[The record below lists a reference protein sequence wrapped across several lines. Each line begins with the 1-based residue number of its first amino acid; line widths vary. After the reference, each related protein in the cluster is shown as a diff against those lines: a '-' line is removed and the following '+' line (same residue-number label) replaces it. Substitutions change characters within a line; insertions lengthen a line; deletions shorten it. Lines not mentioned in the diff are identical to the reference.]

1 MVTHPRSLYSTSLT
15 QPSHFHAD
23 LIWCDST
30 FKMLKKHQNQGNF
43 LNIGRK
49 KQNCEKN
56 HLYIAQLT
64 TKHRKMGNEL
74 SRRCKKIVNVA
85 LASKA
90 RSLFLK
96 NLKMY
101 CHVLYT
107 SQLLSN
113 ICSIPKMWFFGITL
127 SLSPASIKLNVKK
140 AT

>member
-1 MVTHPRSLYSTSLT
+1 MLVTPLLM
-15 QPSHFHAD
+15 HFVFLRD
-23 LIWCDST
+23 VCLL
-30 FKMLKKHQNQGNF
+30 KMLKKHQNQGNF
-43 LNIGRK
+43 LNIGRI

-74 SRRCKKIVNVA
+74 SRRSKKIVNVA

-113 ICSIPKMWFFGITL
+113 ICSIPKMWFFVITL

-140 AT
+140 ATESLLC